1 MRYACGYRASYGA
14 REVIHSHGFRRE
26 NSPKILPPPPG
37 TATGSITRH
46 CPPPVRGR
54 EEAAER
60 PGGEEFYTAVD
71 TGKGK
76 RKILRK
82 VGQGL
87 AK

>member
-1 MRYACGYRASYGA
+1 
-14 REVIHSHGFRRE
+14 
-26 NSPKILPPPPG
+26 
-37 TATGSITRH
+37 
-46 CPPPVRGR
+46 VRGR